1 MFEKA
6 VALNPNDTMMTVNL
20 ADAYRGS
27 GQQDKARTAYQQAI
41 ALGYKELQT
50 NPRDTNV
57 MVEIALA

>member
-1 MFEKA
+1 
-6 VALNPNDTMMTVNL
+6 MMTVNL